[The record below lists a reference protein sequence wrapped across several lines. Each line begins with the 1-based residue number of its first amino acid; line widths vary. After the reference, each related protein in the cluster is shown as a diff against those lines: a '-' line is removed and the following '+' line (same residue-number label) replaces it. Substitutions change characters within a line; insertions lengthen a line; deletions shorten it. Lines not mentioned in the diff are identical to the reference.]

1 MPLFY
6 FILKTGREKIPDR
19 EGLEFPDRD
28 TARGHAE
35 IVVDELMRNRELKT
49 RSWRL
54 EVRDEDLQP
63 SFEILFATVDKSIVH
78 LPPVYRQS
86 VELLSSSTANL
97 LDAFEDVRGT
107 LSNVKETLARA
118 DNMIRELRQH
128 RLQGDRS

>member
-63 SFEILFATVDKSIVH
+63 CFEILFAAVDKSIIH

-86 VELLSSSTANL
+86 VELLSKSTANL
-97 LDAFEDVRGT
+97 LDAFEDVQAT
-107 LSNVKETLARA
+107 LLNVKATLARA
-118 DNMIRELRQH
+118 DDMMRQVRQH
-128 RLQGDRS
+128 RLPGGHS